1 MILVEKYLT
10 FFDEVTGYIISV
22 VIDNFST
29 FKQLIKFT
37 SKSMDSSNT
46 VYLNINI
53 KIMSEKTKALLAWL

>member
-53 KIMSEKTKALLAWL
+53 KVMSEKTKALLAWL